1 MDKQE
6 RLIDQLKE
14 NLSKLDDKQKDA
26 FRQSL
31 KRQLPGVIKK
41 ATEDAKNEIKKDEGE
56 QS

>member
-1 MDKQE
+1 MDNQE
-6 RLIDQLKE
+6 RLVDQLKD

-26 FRQSL
+26 FRRSL

>member
-6 RLIDQLKE
+6 RLIDQLKD

-41 ATEDAKNEIKKDEGE
+41 ATEDAKSETQKDEGE
-56 QS
+56 